1 MALELSGLEPL
12 KITPEFG
19 FAVIGERTN
28 ITGSPKFSKLILAG
42 DFEGALTV
50 ARQQVQGGA
59 NLLDVNMDEGMIDSE
74 AAMVRFLNLIGSE
87 PEIARIPIM
96 IDSSKWSVIEAGLK
110 CVQGKAVVNSISLK
124 NGEEEFLHHAQLIM
138 RYGAAAIVMAFDEKG
153 QADSFQRKSEICARA
168 YNLLTQRAEFPANDI
183 IFDPNILTVA
193 TGLDEH
199 RNYAVD
205 FLEATR
211 WIKQNLPGARVSG
224 GVSNISFS
232 FRGNNTV
239 REAMHAAF
247 LYHAIRA
254 GLDMAIVNA
263 GQLAVYEEIEP
274 ELRERVEDVLLN
286 RRDDATERMVE
297 FAERVKA
304 KGKAPVVDETWRK
317 QPVEERLKHAL
328 VKGIVDHIDIDT
340 EEARQ
345 KCKRPLDV
353 IEGPLMAGMSVVGD
367 LFGAGKMFL
376 PQVVKS
382 ARVMKKAVAYLMP
395 FMEAEKS
402 ADAKPQG
409 RIVMATV
416 KGDVHDIGKNIVG
429 VVLQCNNYDV
439 IDLGVMVPAAKILDT
454 AREKKADAIGLSG
467 LITPS
472 LDEMVHVAQEMEREG
487 FRLPLLI
494 GGATTSRA
502 HTAVK
507 IAPHYRASTVHV
519 LDASRAVGVVNSLLN
534 EQLKSDFD
542 KKTREDYER
551 LRREHAAKTQG
562 KKLLTLEQARANR
575 TPIDWSNYVPPK
587 PDFADVRVYGADR
600 GSARGPRAVSGG
612 PPETFS
618 DIHYSKRHRPHF
630 ERPWAKYAIT
640 WSTNARQKLS
650 DAARKIVLDC
660 ILYWNERRYELYAAC
675 VMPDHVH
682 ILIEPQVRS
691 QSSKATEFYSLTEI
705 LHTLKSF
712 TAHKINELE
721 EKSGPVW
728 ERESFDRVIRSE
740 SDLQEK
746 FNYITRNLWDAGVA
760 QPGEDYPWMWFPGK
774 ETSRPAAEMGTP
786 AACAPQNIAVAVSD
800 LIPYID
806 WSPFFHA
813 WELRGRYP
821 AIFDDPKMGKQ
832 ARELFDDAQELLER
846 IAAKDLLIPRGV
858 YALWPANAV
867 GDDVHVYA
875 NDGRTEKIATFYFLR
890 QQMQKPTGQFN
901 HCLADYV
908 APASSQLSTINHQL
922 SDYLGG
928 FAVSIHGADELAE
941 EFKGQHDDYSA
952 IMAKALADRLAEA
965 FAEYLHKEARI
976 AWGFGRDEQLSNAD
990 LLREK
995 YCGIRPAAGYPACP
1009 DHAEK
1014 RTLFDLL
1021 NAERNTGMKLTE
1033 SFAMHPGASVSGL
1046 YFSHPDS
1053 KYFGVGQIGRD
1064 QAIDYATRRNEA
1076 VPAVEKR
1083 LAPNLG

>member
-1 MALELSGLEPL
+1 MASDGNALELSGLESL

-28 ITGSPKFSKLILAG
+28 ITGSPKFSKLILAD
-42 DFEGALTV
+42 DFEGALAV

-59 NLLDVNMDEGMIDSE
+59 NLLDVNVDEAMIDSE
-74 AAMVRFLNLIGSE
+74 AAMIRFLNSIGSE
-87 PEIARIPIM
+87 PEIARIPIV

-110 CVQGKAVVNSISLK
+110 CLQGKAVVNSISLK
-124 NGEEEFLHHAQLIM
+124 NGEEEFLRHAQLIR
-138 RYGAAAIVMAFDEKG
+138 RYGAATIVMAFDEKG
-153 QADSFQRKSEICARA
+153 QADNFQRKIEICARA
-168 YNLLTQRAEFPANDI
+168 YNLLTQKAEFPASDV

-205 FLEATR
+205 FIEATR
-211 WIKQNLPGARVSG
+211 WIKKNLPGARVSG

-286 RRDDATERMVE
+286 RRDDATERLIE

-304 KGKAPVVDETWRK
+304 KGKTPVADETWRK

-328 VKGIVDHIDIDT
+328 VKGIVDYIDTDT

-345 KCKRPLDV
+345 KCSRPLDV

-367 LFGAGKMFL
+367 LFGSGRMFL

-519 LDASRAVGVVNSLLN
+519 LDASRAVGVVNALLN

-551 LRREHAAKTQG
+551 LRREHAAKAEG

-575 TPIDWSNYVPPK
+575 TPIDWRSYVPPK
-587 PDFADVRVYGADR
+587 PEFLGVRVYGA
-600 GSARGPRAVSGG
+600 GKISIAVR
-612 PPETFS
+612 
-618 DIHYSKRHRPHF
+618 D
-630 ERPWAKYAIT
+630 
-640 WSTNARQKLS
+640 
-650 DAARKIVLDC
+650 
-660 ILYWNERRYELYAAC
+660 
-675 VMPDHVH
+675 
-682 ILIEPQVRS
+682 LIE
-691 QSSKATEFYSLTEI
+691 
-705 LHTLKSF
+705 
-712 TAHKINELE
+712 
-721 EKSGPVW
+721 
-728 ERESFDRVIRSE
+728 
-740 SDLQEK
+740 
-746 FNYITRNLWDAGVA
+746 
-760 QPGEDYPWMWFPGK
+760 
-774 ETSRPAAEMGTP
+774 
-786 AACAPQNIAVAVSD
+786 
-800 LIPYID
+800 YID

-821 AIFDDPKMGKQ
+821 AILDDPKVGKE

-858 YALWPANAV
+858 YAFWPANTV
-867 GDDVHVYA
+867 GDDVHMYA
-875 NDGRTEKIATFYFLR
+875 DDTRTEKIASFYFLR
-890 QQMQKPTGQFN
+890 QQMQKPAGQFN
-901 HCLADYV
+901 HCLADYI
-908 APASSQLSTINHQL
+908 APISNRKSAIGNRQSP
-922 SDYLGG
+922 DYLGG

-941 EFKGQHDDYSA
+941 EFKRQHDDYSA
-952 IMAKALADRLAEA
+952 IMTKALADRLAEA
-965 FAEYLHKEARI
+965 FAEYLHKQARI
-976 AWGFGRDEQLSNAD
+976 AWGFEHDEQLSNAD
-990 LLREK
+990 LIREK
-995 YCGIRPAAGYPACP
+995 YRGIRPAAGYPACP

-1021 NAERNTGMKLTE
+1021 DAENNTGMKLTE

-1064 QAIDYATRRNEA
+1064 QVVDYATRRGEP

>member
-1 MALELSGLEPL
+1 MEKNINLTSRDPSTFPASAGSAQADRGSNALELSGLEPL
-12 KITPEFG
+12 RITPEFG

-42 DFEGALTV
+42 DFEGALAV

-110 CVQGKAVVNSISLK
+110 CVQGKVVVNSISLK
-124 NGEEEFLHHAQLIM
+124 NGEEEFLRHAQLIR
-138 RYGAAAIVMAFDEKG
+138 RYGAATIVMAFDEKG
-153 QADSFQRKSEICARA
+153 QADTFQRKSEICARA
-168 YNLLTQRAEFPANDI
+168 YKLLTQRAEFPANDI
-183 IFDPNILTVA
+183 IFDPNVLTVA

-205 FLEATR
+205 FIEATR
-211 WIKQNLPGARVSG
+211 WIKKNLPGARVSG

-286 RRDDATERMVE
+286 RRDDATERLIE

-304 KGKAPVVDETWRK
+304 KGKAPVADEAWRK
-317 QPVEERLKHAL
+317 QPIEERLKHAL
-328 VKGIVDHIDIDT
+328 VKGIVDHIDVDT

-367 LFGAGKMFL
+367 LFGSGKMFL

-402 ADAKPQG
+402 ANAKPQG

-454 AREKKADAIGLSG
+454 AREKKADVIGLSG

-507 IAPHYRASTVHV
+507 IAPHYHASTVHV
-519 LDASRAVGVVNSLLN
+519 LDASRAVGVVNALLN

-542 KKTREDYER
+542 RKTREDYER
-551 LRREHAAKTQG
+551 LRREHAAKTEG
-562 KKLLTLEQARANR
+562 KKLLTIEQARANR
-575 TPIDWSNYVPPK
+575 TPIEWSSYMPPK
-587 PDFADVRVYGADR
+587 PEFLGVRAYGA
-600 GSARGPRAVSGG
+600 GKIS
-612 PPETFS
+612 
-618 DIHYSKRHRPHF
+618 
-630 ERPWAKYAIT
+630 IT
-640 WSTNARQKLS
+640 VR
-650 DAARKIVLDC
+650 D
-660 ILYWNERRYELYAAC
+660 
-675 VMPDHVH
+675 
-682 ILIEPQVRS
+682 LIE
-691 QSSKATEFYSLTEI
+691 
-705 LHTLKSF
+705 
-712 TAHKINELE
+712 
-721 EKSGPVW
+721 
-728 ERESFDRVIRSE
+728 
-740 SDLQEK
+740 
-746 FNYITRNLWDAGVA
+746 
-760 QPGEDYPWMWFPGK
+760 
-774 ETSRPAAEMGTP
+774 
-786 AACAPQNIAVAVSD
+786 
-800 LIPYID
+800 YID

-821 AIFDDPKMGKQ
+821 AILDDPKIGKQ
-832 ARELFDDAQELLER
+832 ARELFDDAQQLLER
-846 IAAKDLLIPRGV
+846 IAAKDLLMPRGV
-858 YALWPANAV
+858 YAFWPANAA

-875 NDGRTEKIATFYFLR
+875 DDAHTEKIATFYFLR
-890 QQMQKPTGQFN
+890 QQMQKPSGQFN

-908 APASSQLSTINHQL
+908 APLDGSQNPSRH
-922 SDYLGG
+922 DYLGG

-941 EFKGQHDDYSA
+941 EFKRQNDDYSA
-952 IMAKALADRLAEA
+952 IMTKALADRLAEA

-976 AWGFGRDEQLSNAD
+976 AWGYGREEQLSNAD
-990 LLREK
+990 LIREQ
-995 YCGIRPAAGYPACP
+995 YRGIRPAAGYPACP

-1021 NAERNTGMKLTE
+1021 DAENNTGIKLTE
-1033 SFAMHPGASVSGL
+1033 SFAMHPGSSVSGL
-1046 YFSHPDS
+1046 YFSHPES

-1064 QAIDYATRRNEA
+1064 QAIDYATRRSEA
-1076 VPAVEKR
+1076 VAAVEKR
-1083 LAPNLG
+1083 LAPNLGSKL

>member
-1 MALELSGLEPL
+1 MASETNALELSGLEPL

-42 DFEGALTV
+42 DFEGALAV

-124 NGEEEFLHHAQLIM
+124 NGEEEFLRHAQLIR

-153 QADSFQRKSEICARA
+153 QAGNFQRKIEICARV
-168 YNLLTQRAEFPANDI
+168 YKLLTQRAEFPANDI
-183 IFDPNILTVA
+183 IFDPNVLTVA

-205 FLEATR
+205 FIEATH
-211 WIKQNLPGARVSG
+211 WIKKNLPGARVSG

-286 RRDDATERMVE
+286 RRDDATERLVE
-297 FAERVKA
+297 FAEGVKA
-304 KGKAPVVDETWRK
+304 KGKAPVADETWRK
-317 QPVEERLKHAL
+317 QPVEERLKHAM
-328 VKGIVDHIDIDT
+328 VKGIIDYIDTDT

-345 KCKRPLDV
+345 KCRRPLDV

-367 LFGAGKMFL
+367 LFGSGRMFL

-402 ADAKPQG
+402 DDAKPQG

-439 IDLGVMVPAAKILDT
+439 IDLGVMVPAAKILET
-454 AREKKADAIGLSG
+454 AREKKADVIGLSG

-507 IAPHYRASTVHV
+507 IAPHYGASTVHV

-534 EQLKSDFD
+534 EERKPQFD
-542 KKTREDYER
+542 KKTREEYER
-551 LRREHAAKTQG
+551 LRQEHAAKTNR
-562 KKLLTLEQARANR
+562 KKLLTLEEARENR
-575 TPIDWSNYVPPK
+575 TPIDWSSCLPAK
-587 PDFADVRVYGADR
+587 PEFLGVRV
-600 GSARGPRAVSGG
+600 
-612 PPETFS
+612 
-618 DIHYSKRHRPHF
+618 
-630 ERPWAKYAIT
+630 
-640 WSTNARQKLS
+640 
-650 DAARKIVLDC
+650 
-660 ILYWNERRYELYAAC
+660 
-675 VMPDHVH
+675 
-682 ILIEPQVRS
+682 
-691 QSSKATEFYSLTEI
+691 
-705 LHTLKSF
+705 
-712 TAHKINELE
+712 
-721 EKSGPVW
+721 
-728 ERESFDRVIRSE
+728 
-740 SDLQEK
+740 
-746 FNYITRNLWDAGVA
+746 
-760 QPGEDYPWMWFPGK
+760 
-774 ETSRPAAEMGTP
+774 
-786 AACAPQNIAVAVSD
+786 CAPTLGD
-800 LIPYID
+800 LVPFID

-821 AIFDDPKMGKQ
+821 AIFDDPVIGAQ
-832 ARELFDDAQELLER
+832 ARELFDDAQEVLDR
-846 IAAKDLLIPRGV
+846 IITEKSLTASGV
-858 YALWPANAV
+858 FAFWPANAA
-867 GDDVHVYA
+867 GDDV
-875 NDGRTEKIATFYFLR
+875 DLF
-890 QQMQKPTGQFN
+890 
-901 HCLADYV
+901 
-908 APASSQLSTINHQL
+908 
-922 SDYLGG
+922 
-928 FAVSIHGADELAE
+928 
-941 EFKGQHDDYSA
+941 
-952 IMAKALADRLAEA
+952 
-965 FAEYLHKEARI
+965 
-976 AWGFGRDEQLSNAD
+976 RDQSR
-990 LLREK
+990 REK
-995 YCGIRPAAGYPACP
+995 
-1009 DHAEK
+1009 
-1014 RTLFDLL
+1014 
-1021 NAERNTGMKLTE
+1021 
-1033 SFAMHPGASVSGL
+1033 
-1046 YFSHPDS
+1046 
-1053 KYFGVGQIGRD
+1053 
-1064 QAIDYATRRNEA
+1064 
-1076 VPAVEKR
+1076 
-1083 LAPNLG
+1083 

>member
-1 MALELSGLEPL
+1 MASNTNALELSGLEPL
-12 KITPEFG
+12 RITPEFG

-28 ITGSPKFSKLILAG
+28 ITGSPKFSKLILAD

-59 NLLDVNMDEGMIDSE
+59 NLLDVNMDEAMIDSE
-74 AAMVRFLNLIGSE
+74 AAMTRFLNLIGSE
-87 PEIARIPIM
+87 PEIARIPIV

-124 NGEEEFLHHAQLIM
+124 NGEEEFLHHAQLIR
-138 RYGAAAIVMAFDEKG
+138 RYGAATIVMAFDEKG
-153 QADSFQRKSEICARA
+153 QADTLQRKSEICALA
-168 YNLLTQRAEFPANDI
+168 YKLLTQRAGFPANDI
-183 IFDPNILTVA
+183 IFDPNVLTVA

-205 FLEATR
+205 FIEATR
-211 WIKQNLPGARVSG
+211 WIKKNLPGARVSG
-224 GVSNISFS
+224 GLSNISFS

-286 RRDDATERMVE
+286 RRDDATERLIE
-297 FAERVKA
+297 FAEGVKA
-304 KGKAPVVDETWRK
+304 KGKTPVADETWRK
-317 QPVEERLKHAL
+317 QPVEERLKHAM
-328 VKGIVDHIDIDT
+328 VKGIIDYIDTDT

-345 KCKRPLDV
+345 KCRRPLDV

-367 LFGAGKMFL
+367 LFGSGRMFL

-402 ADAKPQG
+402 DDAKPQG

-439 IDLGVMVPAAKILDT
+439 IDLGVMVPAAKILET
-454 AREKKADAIGLSG
+454 AREKKADVIGLSG

-519 LDASRAVGVVNSLLN
+519 LDASRAVGVVNALLN

-542 KKTREDYER
+542 KQTRGDYER
-551 LRREHAAKTQG
+551 LRREHAAKTDG
-562 KKLLTLEQARANR
+562 KKLLTLERARANR
-575 TPIDWSNYVPPK
+575 TPIDWRSYVPPK
-587 PDFADVRVYGADR
+587 PEFLGGRVY
-600 GSARGPRAVSGG
+600 V
-612 PPETFS
+612 
-618 DIHYSKRHRPHF
+618 
-630 ERPWAKYAIT
+630 
-640 WSTNARQKLS
+640 
-650 DAARKIVLDC
+650 
-660 ILYWNERRYELYAAC
+660 
-675 VMPDHVH
+675 
-682 ILIEPQVRS
+682 
-691 QSSKATEFYSLTEI
+691 
-705 LHTLKSF
+705 
-712 TAHKINELE
+712 
-721 EKSGPVW
+721 
-728 ERESFDRVIRSE
+728 
-740 SDLQEK
+740 
-746 FNYITRNLWDAGVA
+746 
-760 QPGEDYPWMWFPGK
+760 PGK
-774 ETSRPAAEMGTP
+774 IS
-786 AACAPQNIAVAVSD
+786 IAVND
-800 LIPYID
+800 LVPYID

-821 AIFDDPKMGKQ
+821 AIFDDPKMGEQ

-846 IAAKDLLIPRGV
+846 IAAKNLLIPRGV
-858 YALWPANAV
+858 YAFWSANAV

-875 NDGRTEKIATFYFLR
+875 DDVRTEKIATFYFLR
-890 QQMQKPTGQFN
+890 QQMQKPPGQWN

-908 APASSQLSTINHQL
+908 APVDGGQRPPLQ
-922 SDYLGG
+922 DYFGG
-928 FAVSIHGADELAE
+928 FAVSIHGADEVAE
-941 EFKGQHDDYSA
+941 EFKLQHDDYSA
-952 IMAKALADRLAEA
+952 IMTKALADRLAEA

-990 LLREK
+990 LTREK
-995 YCGIRPAAGYPACP
+995 YRGIRPAAGYPACP

-1021 NAERNTGMKLTE
+1021 DAENNTGIKLTE
-1033 SFAMHPGASVSGL
+1033 SSAMHPGASVSGL

-1064 QAIDYATRRNEA
+1064 QAVDYATRRGEA
-1076 VPAVEKR
+1076 VSVVEKR
-1083 LAPNLG
+1083 LAPNLGSKL

>member
-1 MALELSGLEPL
+1 MASDTNALELSGLEPL
-12 KITPEFG
+12 RITPEFG

-28 ITGSPKFSKLILAG
+28 ITGSPKFSKLILAD
-42 DFEGALTV
+42 DFDGALAV

-59 NLLDVNMDEGMIDSE
+59 NLLDVNMDEAMIDSE
-74 AAMVRFLNLIGSE
+74 AAMIRFLNLIGSE
-87 PEIARIPIM
+87 PEIARIPIVV
-96 IDSSKWSVIEAGLK
+96 DSSKWSVIEAGLK
-110 CVQGKAVVNSISLK
+110 CLQGKAVVNSISLK
-124 NGEEEFLHHAQLIM
+124 NGEEEFLRHAQLIR

-153 QADSFQRKSEICARA
+153 QADNFQRKIEICARV
-168 YNLLTQRAEFPANDI
+168 YKLLTQRAEFPANNI
-183 IFDPNILTVA
+183 IFDPNVLTVA

-205 FLEATR
+205 FIEATG
-211 WIKQNLPGARVSG
+211 WIKKNLSGARVSG

-286 RRDDATERMVE
+286 RRDDATERLVE
-297 FAERVKA
+297 FAEGVKA
-304 KGKAPVVDETWRK
+304 KGKAPVADETWRK
-317 QPVEERLKHAL
+317 QPVEERLKHAM
-328 VKGIVDHIDIDT
+328 VKGIIDYIDTDT

-345 KCKRPLDV
+345 KCRRPLDV

-367 LFGAGKMFL
+367 LFGSGRMFL

-395 FMEAEKS
+395 FMEAAKF

-439 IDLGVMVPAAKILDT
+439 IDLGVMVPAAKILET

-519 LDASRAVGVVNSLLN
+519 LDASRAVGVVNALLN

-542 KKTREDYER
+542 RKTREDYER
-551 LRREHAAKTQG
+551 LRREHAAKTDG
-562 KKLLTLEQARANR
+562 KKLLPFKQARANR
-575 TPIDWSNYVPPK
+575 TPIDWRSYVPPK
-587 PDFADVRVYGADR
+587 PEFLGVRVYVPG
-600 GSARGPRAVSGG
+600 
-612 PPETFS
+612 
-618 DIHYSKRHRPHF
+618 
-630 ERPWAKYAIT
+630 
-640 WSTNARQKLS
+640 
-650 DAARKIVLDC
+650 KISSRD
-660 ILYWNERRYELYAAC
+660 
-675 VMPDHVH
+675 
-682 ILIEPQVRS
+682 LIE
-691 QSSKATEFYSLTEI
+691 
-705 LHTLKSF
+705 
-712 TAHKINELE
+712 
-721 EKSGPVW
+721 
-728 ERESFDRVIRSE
+728 
-740 SDLQEK
+740 
-746 FNYITRNLWDAGVA
+746 
-760 QPGEDYPWMWFPGK
+760 
-774 ETSRPAAEMGTP
+774 
-786 AACAPQNIAVAVSD
+786 
-800 LIPYID
+800 YID

-821 AIFDDPKMGKQ
+821 TIFDDPKMGKE

-858 YALWPANAV
+858 YAFWSANAV

-875 NDGRTEKIATFYFLR
+875 DDVRTEKIATFYFLR

-901 HCLADYV
+901 HCLADYI
-908 APASSQLSTINHQL
+908 APVDGGQRSPLQ
-922 SDYLGG
+922 DYLGG

-941 EFKGQHDDYSA
+941 EFKLQHDDYSA
-952 IMAKALADRLAEA
+952 IMTKALADRLAEA

-990 LLREK
+990 LIREK
-995 YCGIRPAAGYPACP
+995 YRGIRPAAGYPSCP

-1021 NAERNTGMKLTE
+1021 DAENNTGIKLTE

-1064 QAIDYATRRNEA
+1064 QAVDYATRRGEP
-1076 VPAVEKR
+1076 VSAVEKR
-1083 LAPNLG
+1083 LAPNLGSKL